1 MGTGL
6 LAKLLGGDAAA
17 ERLLGGMDG
26 GGGAAQRSVVTR
38 VAAYDESSGY
48 VRLVVGETETGGGA
62 EVGEGASA
70 AGLAGEVG
78 AGGVEDAT
86 GVGEAAATTTVVDVT
101 AVDVAPDADANA
113 ANDVAAPAPAAAAAA
128 VAAAEPTEPA
138 FSDVFD
144 VEFLFWDNDEV
155 CNIRV
160 ASRDKPKT
168 GRWSLS
174 YVDGLRFNKNSS
186 RDLAEELRIA
196 LGWEILPVIS
206 QFNPQFNNSKRL
218 WFEKALTPM
227 FDPSVMDT
235 QQQTQQRQQQQR
247 REGHSS

>member
-1 MGTGL
+1 M
-6 LAKLLGGDAAA
+6 
-17 ERLLGGMDG
+17 
-26 GGGAAQRSVVTR
+26 S
-38 VAAYDESSGY
+38 
-48 VRLVVGETETGGGA
+48 A
-62 EVGEGASA
+62 EV
-70 AGLAGEVG
+70 L
-78 AGGVEDAT
+78 DAET
-86 GVGEAAATTTVVDVT
+86 I
-101 AVDVAPDADANA
+101 ADAQTEA
-113 ANDVAAPAPAAAAAA
+113 TVAETVAETVADPAAAYN
-128 VAAAEPTEPA
+128 
-138 FSDVFD
+138 DVFD

-174 YVDGLRFNKNSS
+174 YVDGLRFNKNIS

-206 QFNPQFNNSKRL
+206 EFDPRFNNSKRL

-235 QQQTQQRQQQQR
+235 PRQSR
-247 REGHSS
+247 RGR